1 MAKVFALL
9 LTAFLIST
17 HSSAQNAVKKVKEKI
32 KPKTEAK
39 PQETSPAQT
48 TPPTENNTAAT
59 TAVAAPPPPPPNP
72 ALKIYN
78 NFDFV
83 PGEKILFEDDFRADQ
98 DGEFAAHWKL
108 EGGQGVVN
116 KMGDDR
122 IFAITK
128 YYTVLSPLMKAKTYL
143 PDEYT
148 VEFDTWLDAGY
159 DSNPG
164 VGLAFKDATGEKKV
178 TIQTS
183 HSAVDCWF
191 PGGKLSGDMPAA
203 IGGDAWHNAW
213 HHIAVAV
220 KDKQLKVYVDQYRV
234 LVVPDD
240 NFKATSLVVLGDAS
254 DNTPM
259 LFKNFKLAQ
268 GGGMNMLGK
277 KFTDARIVT
286 HGINFDYNKATIKPQ
301 SMGTLNGIAQIL
313 KDNPGIKFEIGGHT
327 DSDGDDKYNLSLSQ
341 QRAEAVKAQL
351 IAMGIDAARLTT
363 KGYGKTKL
371 INNNA
376 TPEGKADN
384 RRVEFV
390 KM

>member
-9 LTAFLIST
+9 LVAFVITL
-17 HSSAQNAVKKVKEKI
+17 HSSAQSAVKKIKEKI

-39 PQETSPAQT
+39 PQETPPAQT
-48 TPPTENNTAAT
+48 NVPSDNNASANTN
-59 TAVAAPPPPPPNP
+59 VAAPPPPNP

-83 PGEKILFEDDFRADQ
+83 PGEKILFEDDFRNDQ

-116 KMGDDR
+116 KMGEDR
-122 IFAITK
+122 IFAVTK
-128 YYTVLSPLMKAKTYL
+128 YYTVLSPLMKTKSYL

-148 VEFDTWLDAGY
+148 IEFDTWLDAGY

-164 VGLAFKDATGEKKV
+164 VGIGFKDATGEKV
-178 TIQTS
+178 ATIGTS

-191 PGGKLSGDMPAA
+191 PGGKLSGDMPGA

-213 HHIAVAV
+213 HHVAVAV
-220 KDKQLKVYVDQYRV
+220 KGRQMKVYVDQYRV

-240 NFKATSLVVLGDAS
+240 NFKGTSLVVLGDAS

-268 GGGMNMLGK
+268 GGGMNLLGK

-301 SMGTLNGIAQIL
+301 SMGTINGIAQIL
-313 KDNPGIKFEIGGHT
+313 KDNPGVKFEIGGHT
-327 DSDGDDKYNLSLSQ
+327 DSDGDDKYNMGLSQ

-351 IAMGIDAARLTT
+351 VSMGIDASRLTT
-363 KGYGKTKL
+363 KGYGETKP

-390 KM
+390 KQ